1 LTGGKR
7 VYQAEPRVVWLGE
20 DWVLG
25 FEDKLGEK
33 NLVLAFVDLLRI
45 RCLETLYLGYLIP
58 HQEPAHCAI

>member
-1 LTGGKR
+1 
-7 VYQAEPRVVWLGE
+7 
-20 DWVLG
+20 VLG

-33 NLVLAFVDLLRI
+33 NLVLAFVDLLGI